1 MEGLC
6 KIVCPTKTSNMQ
18 MDQLNYDFVAG
29 LAADGPMG
37 CIVQCRLVYPTA
49 LHDVHTDYLLA
60 PVKKS
65 ISYSS
70 LSITA
75 KQICDEHNLKKSTNT
90 EKLLATF

>member
-1 MEGLC
+1 MQDC
-6 KIVCPTKTSNMQ
+6 MPYKNFKWMQ

-29 LAADGPMG
+29 LAADNPMG
-37 CIVQCRLVYPTA
+37 CIVQCRLVYQTA
-49 LHDVHTDYLLA
+49 LHDIHTDYLLA

-75 KQICDEHNLKKSTNT
+75 KQICDKHNLKKSTNT
-90 EKLLATF
+90 EKIACHL